1 MQRFKVGDRVAVLP
15 RFVNL
20 FPADSG
26 TVMEVTPDPFRPHFN
41 EYAVEFSD
49 GSKANIF
56 EFQLTAVNL
65 PR

>member
-1 MQRFKVGDRVAVLP
+1 
-15 RFVNL
+15 
-20 FPADSG
+20 
-26 TVMEVTPDPFRPHFN
+26 MEVTPDPFRPHFN